1 MKIMVIDGNSIINR
15 AYHGIRP
22 LSNHEGT
29 PTNAVYGFL
38 STLFKQQDEER
49 PDRTVVCFDVKEKTF
64 RHLKFD
70 TYKATRKPMDEELAV
85 QMPIVKEVLDALGIV
100 ERDRQIRIPSLR
112 LRVNLDGE
120 TPATICE
127 VKTHKGDKPFAVS
140 KAYRQ
145 QCQVEMFASGHGLRR
160 RKECQIIAYRL
171 TDAEYGNYFLP
182 IQMDRISRH
191 PIPYDAEWIERAY
204 LPRLKYLA
212 ACLKAGRWP
221 REEEIPI

>member
-100 ERDRQIRIPSLR
+100 RSLAEKEIIFAEKVVR
-112 LRVNLDGE
+112 EIDDKKAKGIGVFTVDGKMIDIAFYDGAKR
-120 TPATICE
+120 TLAMAKAAG
-127 VKTHKGDKPFAVS
+127 VYKGD
-140 KAYRQ
+140 
-145 QCQVEMFASGHGLRR
+145 L
-160 RKECQIIAYRL
+160 
-171 TDAEYGNYFLP
+171 
-182 IQMDRISRH
+182 
-191 PIPYDAEWIERAY
+191 
-204 LPRLKYLA
+204 
-212 ACLKAGRWP
+212 
-221 REEEIPI
+221 

>member
-100 ERDRQIRIPSLR
+100 RCELAGYEADDLLGTISRRANENGDECVILTGDRD
-112 LRVNLDGE
+112 
-120 TPATICE
+120 C
-127 VKTHKGDKPFAVS
+127 
-140 KAYRQ
+140 
-145 QCQVEMFASGHGLRR
+145 ASAGRR
-160 RKECQIIAYRL
+160 RNGRAPGQ
-171 TDAEYGNYFLP
+171 
-182 IQMDRISRH
+182 
-191 PIPYDAEWIERAY
+191 ER
-204 LPRLKYLA
+204 PRQDDVYELHA
-212 ACLKAGRWP
+212 R
-221 REEEIPI
+221 EIPRGIRL

>member
-70 TYKATRKPMDEELAV
+70 TYKATRKPMDEERAV

-100 ERDRQIRIPSLR
+100 R
-112 LRVNLDGE
+112 
-120 TPATICE
+120 CE
-127 VKTHKGDKPFAVS
+127 LAGYEADDLLGT
-140 KAYRQ
+140 
-145 QCQVEMFASGHGLRR
+145 
-160 RKECQIIAYRL
+160 
-171 TDAEYGNYFLP
+171 
-182 IQMDRISRH
+182 ISRRANENGDECVILTGDRRA
-191 PIPYDAEWIERAY
+191 PGQER
-204 LPRLKYLA
+204 PRQDDVYELHA
-212 ACLKAGRWP
+212 R
-221 REEEIPI
+221 EIPRGIRL

>member
-100 ERDRQIRIPSLR
+100 R
-112 LRVNLDGE
+112 
-120 TPATICE
+120 CE
-127 VKTHKGDKPFAVS
+127 LAGYEADDLLGT
-140 KAYRQ
+140 
-145 QCQVEMFASGHGLRR
+145 
-160 RKECQIIAYRL
+160 
-171 TDAEYGNYFLP
+171 
-182 IQMDRISRH
+182 ISRRANENGDECVILTGDRDSLQLVGGGQGGPALDPCEDH
-191 PIPYDAEWIERAY
+191 RHIGQHDPHVLGRKGKLLFRRDAAQCGELGRVFDVDAGHIRADVFGGV
-204 LPRLKYLA
+204 LPPALK
-212 ACLKAGRWP
+212 
-221 REEEIPI
+221 